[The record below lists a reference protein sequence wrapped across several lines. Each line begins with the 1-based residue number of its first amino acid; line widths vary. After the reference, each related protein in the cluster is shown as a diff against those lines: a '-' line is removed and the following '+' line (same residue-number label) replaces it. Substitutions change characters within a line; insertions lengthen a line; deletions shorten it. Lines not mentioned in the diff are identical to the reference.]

1 MGLLEREKLLV
12 DNGLRGSPH
21 IRGLYLQ
28 RPHQVSMAKS
38 QERSP
43 GKGKGKHC
51 ECASIIKVMPNTFFI
66 INVWSPENTL
76 PKSYP
81 N

>member
-12 DNGLRGSPH
+12 DHGLRGSPH

-51 ECASIIKVMPNTFFI
+51 ECASIIRVMPNTFFI